1 LLIYDLIGILLVLRR
16 NDGRKGVTQYPSIR
30 PAGRGASRP
39 RMLCGGTAINTFD
52 ELLNSD
58 YDSNLI
64 GFVKRERCSLGG
76 CASGYWLGDPASA
89 AAH

>member
-1 LLIYDLIGILLVLRR
+1 
-16 NDGRKGVTQYPSIR
+16 
-30 PAGRGASRP
+30 
-39 RMLCGGTAINTFD
+39 MLCGGTAINTFD

>member
-1 LLIYDLIGILLVLRR
+1 
-16 NDGRKGVTQYPSIR
+16 
-30 PAGRGASRP
+30 
-39 RMLCGGTAINTFD
+39 MLCGGTAINTFD

-76 CASGYWLGDPASA
+76 CAPGYWLGDPASA
-89 AAH
+89 AAHGQMLLDRNITEFLGAAA